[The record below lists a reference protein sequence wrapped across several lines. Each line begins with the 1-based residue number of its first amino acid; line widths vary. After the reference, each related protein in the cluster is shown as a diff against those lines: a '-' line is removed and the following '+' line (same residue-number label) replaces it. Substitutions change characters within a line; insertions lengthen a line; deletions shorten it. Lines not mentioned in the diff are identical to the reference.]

1 MGIQYG
7 LRETRIKI
15 NALMLGITGQRRP
28 TCEHVGSDIFF
39 FLW

>member
-7 LRETRIKI
+7 LRETRIEI

-28 TCEHVGSDIFF
+28 TCELVGSK